1 MPQSFS
7 LDPDRRRFYYPLV
20 AIGLLCAVGCLR
32 YESIA
37 PDGLARMSA
46 GDVAGWVDEFA
57 LAQPTQVRLRWRFRN
72 TQGRSSG
79 RAVVR
84 LAPPD
89 TLRFDFRGP
98 FGKSGSAVV
107 VGGQALWAAPEQD
120 FEDLIPVAPV
130 FWAAL
135 GIASRPP
142 EGAQVFGLDGPERR
156 AWRFERRD
164 EATDFIFVRGPEPK
178 LLAELRVHDEIL
190 ATSELR
196 LDGDTRQPVSAM
208 MTFPLE
214 GSRFSFTIEAID
226 TVAAYDPETWTQK

>member
-7 LDPDRRRFYYPLV
+7 LDRNQRRFYYPLV
-20 AIGLLCAVGCLR
+20 AIGLLCAAGCIR

-37 PDGLARMSA
+37 PDGLIRMSA
-46 GDVAGWVDEFA
+46 GEVADWVGEFA
-57 LAQPTQVRLRWRFRN
+57 LTQPTQVRLRWRFRN
-72 TQGRSSG
+72 TRGRSAG

-89 TLRFDFRGP
+89 TLRFDYRGP

-107 VGGQALWAAPEQD
+107 VGGQALWAAPQQD
-120 FEDLIPVAPV
+120 FENLIPVAPV

-135 GIASRPP
+135 GIASPPP
-142 EGAQVFGLDGPERR
+142 EGARR
-156 AWRFERRD
+156 AWRFEHWD
-164 EATDFIFVRGPEPK
+164 EATDFIFVRGPEPR
-178 LLAELRVHDEIL
+178 LLAELRVRDEIL

-208 MTFPLE
+208 MIFPLD

-226 TVAAYDPETWTQK
+226 TVAAYDPEIWTQH